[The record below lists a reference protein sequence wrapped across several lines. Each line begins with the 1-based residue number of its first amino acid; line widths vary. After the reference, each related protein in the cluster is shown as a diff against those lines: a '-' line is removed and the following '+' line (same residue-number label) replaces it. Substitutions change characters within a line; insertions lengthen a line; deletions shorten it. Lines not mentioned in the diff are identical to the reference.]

1 MGQVLIDEQLI
12 FDEDR
17 FLLFRVGAL
26 DEAPLRLGA
35 IASRC
40 FSVMLKSK
48 DDVVRKRELMA
59 GAWGSYGLEVT
70 DNSLAQVV
78 RQLRLAL
85 EKLQPDRDFIQ
96 TVPRIGY
103 RLIDG
108 VRVEELSCEPLS
120 ALLTCEGALDNEAF
134 VQVGQRKACGNDIAV
149 QVPSMSEVKV
159 LSAEKLGVRLS
170 RALSM
175 SSHRR
180 GWLAL
185 LAWGLL
191 AFLSGA
197 IGLIPSGDSIQLD
210 FAAASPIG
218 GVQVYRSTSDLNP
231 QPASSFQ
238 SLIPRS
244 QKIAVLLGI
253 SFDKLHLYLLPAGE
267 GADQIF
273 CDGEL
278 QSPQSRCI
286 GVQPRG

>member
-26 DEAPLRLGA
+26 DEEPLRLGA

-48 DDVVRKRELMA
+48 DEVVRKRELMA

-103 RLIDG
+103 RLTDG
-108 VRVEELSCEPLS
+108 VRVEELSSEPLS
-120 ALLTCEGALDNEAF
+120 TLITCEGALVSETF
-134 VQVGQRKACGNDIAV
+134 VQVGQREACGNDRAV
-149 QVPSMSEVKV
+149 QVPSMSGVKV
-159 LSAEKLGVRLS
+159 LSSERLGVRLP

-175 SSHRR
+175 SSHGR

-191 AFLSGA
+191 AFMLGA
-197 IGLIPSGDSIQLD
+197 IGLIPGSGSAQLD
-210 FAAASPIG
+210 FAAPSTIS

-231 QPASSFQ
+231 QTTSSFQ

-253 SFDKLHLYLLPAGE
+253 SFDRLHLYLLPASG
-267 GADQIF
+267 GVGQIF